1 MTLKL
6 IATIFIASIA
16 ISGAAQAA
24 GDAAAGA
31 AKAPICA
38 ACHGDKGQGVPP
50 NPSLAGKPE
59 AELVKDLKDFKSGA
73 RSNPLMSPMA
83 ALLNDQDVENMAAY
97 YSSLK

>member
-1 MTLKL
+1 
-6 IATIFIASIA
+6 
-16 ISGAAQAA
+16 
-24 GDAAAGA
+24 
-31 AKAPICA
+31 
-38 ACHGDKGQGVPP
+38 
-50 NPSLAGKPE
+50 LAGKPE